1 MIKIF
6 NTITKELNKNSTF
19 VSSILFASLFII
31 FVNAQNSP
39 YFLKSSYFRIFA
51 VFFTA
56 ISLHIDL
63 NVGTIVGLI
72 MFTGIVYGELRK
84 DELFEN
90 SSSTD
95 EDKDSN
101 GCIIGKEVFST
112 LYNKC
117 IGDITHGASFDEL
130 KEENMMET
138 VVIPEYNHT
147 IEKPSRG
154 VSFDST
160 KKYLIESGIIDEKIK
175 KVNQRS
181 VDSEMNDFDMD
192 NKINRSEFNT
202 YRIDGEFKSLS
213 EPEKESMFRLF
224 DTNSDN
230 LIDEEELSTRR
241 AKLFINNLDSNSDG
255 IVSRQEL
262 GRPGEPTP
270 IDQTEDNLKA
280 QSALQEELEQ
290 EMIPN
295 EFFEGFTSL
304 YPKYSFL

>member
-6 NTITKELNKNSTF
+6 NKITNKNYIF
-19 VSSILFASLFII
+19 ASSILFASLFIA
-31 FVNAQNSP
+31 FVNPQNSP
-39 YFLKSSYFRIFA
+39 YFFKSSYFRIFS
-51 VFFTA
+51 VIFTA

-63 NVGTIVGLI
+63 YIGTMVGLI
-72 MFTGIVYGELRK
+72 MFIGIVYGEISK

-90 SSSTD
+90 ASSID

-117 IGDITHGASFDEL
+117 IGDVTHGASFDGL
-130 KEENMMET
+130 KEKNRMES
-138 VVIPEYNHT
+138 VLIPEYNHT

-154 VSFDST
+154 VTFDST
-160 KKYLIESGIIDEKIK
+160 KNYLMESGIIDEKIK

-181 VDSEMNDFDMD
+181 VDSEMDDFDMD

-202 YRIDGEFKSLS
+202 YRIDGEFKNLS
-213 EPEKESMFRLF
+213 EAEKEKMFRLF

-241 AKLFINNLDSNSDG
+241 ARLFMNNLDSNADG
-255 IVSRQEL
+255 IISRQEL
-262 GRPGEPTP
+262 GRPGDPMP
-270 IDQTEDNLKA
+270 VAQTEENLKA
-280 QSALQEELEQ
+280 QNEELEQELEQ